1 MSNLSIFSFSENS
14 PVRVSMVDNEPWF
27 SARDVACCL
36 EYTNSSIK
44 SLPHL
49 IAAVPE
55 QWKRSVKFET
65 NGGAQN
71 LLALS
76 EQGLYFFVCRSDK
89 PKALPFQMWLAG
101 EVLPSIR
108 KTGKYELPRD
118 TITVEEQYY
127 IRKAVAY
134 NAKRTGR
141 HYRDVYNGL
150 YNEFQIPRY
159 KELKREDYKKALEFL
174 DSNFSEQKP
183 VPAGAVVLNESEAKL
198 LLTFIYVAR
207 YLFRGCFALTYQFLE
222 QSRSPMT
229 GIFYEFLKDPHLAVV
244 EKILD
249 DHGYSMSDLEC
260 YKHYVAQGYNH

>member
-1 MSNLSIFSFSENS
+1 MVKLASFQFMDIT
-14 PVRVSMVDNEPWF
+14 VRALPDPINPFVV
-27 SARDVACCL
+27 AKDVCDAL
-36 EYTNSSIK
+36 GFTNSRKAIADNVKPKNIMKAKVDTGYGIK
-44 SLPHL
+44 EMTL
-49 IAAVPE
+49 INEA
-55 QWKRSVKFET
+55 
-65 NGGAQN
+65 
-71 LLALS
+71 
-76 EQGLYFFVCRSDK
+76 GLYSLILRSRL
-89 PKALPFQMWLAG
+89 PKAEDFQDWVTS

-108 KTGKYELPRD
+108 KTGQYELPRE

-141 HYRDVYNGL
+141 NFRDVYNGL

-159 KELKREDYKKALEFL
+159 KELKREDFQKALEFL
-174 DSNFSEQKP
+174 DVKFPEKKQAPTS
-183 VPAGAVVLNESEAKL
+183 AVVLNESEAKL

-229 GIFYEFLKDPHLAVV
+229 GIFYEFLMDPHLAVV

-249 DHGYSMSDLEC
+249 EHGYSVSDLEC